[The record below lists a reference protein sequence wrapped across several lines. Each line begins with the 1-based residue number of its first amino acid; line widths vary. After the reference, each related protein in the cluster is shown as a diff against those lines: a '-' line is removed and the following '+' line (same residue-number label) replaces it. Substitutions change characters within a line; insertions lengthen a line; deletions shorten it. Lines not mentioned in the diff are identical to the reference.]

1 MGRKTAIQTD
11 SRVKEALEEWKT
23 LTEVRYELAKEAFDA
38 QDEPTQALLMRMV
51 NRLRLGAS
59 GYITV
64 RVNPPHGAGVP
75 VKIDQEYLD
84 YNLLYVATEILKDL
98 ALFDIKV
105 GTYKLPPTTCVN
117 CGAEITREE
126 KKPRRK
132 RRG

>member
-1 MGRKTAIQTD
+1 MARKSAVQTD
-11 SRVKEALEEWKT
+11 PRVKEALEEWKA

-38 QDEPTQALLMRMV
+38 QDEPTHALLTRIV

-64 RVNPPHGAGVP
+64 RVDPPHGASVP

-98 ALFDIKV
+98 AMFDIKV
-105 GTYKLPPTTCVN
+105 GTYTLPPLMCVN
-117 CGAEITREE
+117 CGAEITHEE
-126 KKPRRK
+126 KPRRK